1 MRSRLQPEFAIRLS
15 AWCARVCCALLAL
28 SFMSPLGQAQDKAAF
43 SPYDVE
49 AAYLYNFGKF
59 VQWPSLPA
67 ANSQP
72 FSICILGPDNVGKKL
87 DDTIAGETIQGRKIV
102 AMHVSSAEAA
112 DKCQIVFI
120 GPSEDTRLAKD
131 LEALQEKPVL
141 TVSSN
146 PEFLERGGD
155 IQFLIQNNRVRF
167 AVNLPAAKRS
177 GLELSSELLK
187 VAAYVKT
194 DASKEARK

>member
-1 MRSRLQPEFAIRLS
+1 VFSCLS
-15 AWCARVCCALLAL
+15 TLC
-28 SFMSPLGQAQDKAAF
+28 QTQDQAAF
-43 SPYDVE
+43 TPYDVE

-59 VQWPSLPA
+59 IQWPSLTD

-72 FSICILGPDNVGKKL
+72 FSICILSQDNVGKKL
-87 DDTIAGETIQGRKIV
+87 DDTITDETIQGRKIV
-102 AMHVSSAEAA
+102 ARRLSSVEAA

-141 TVSSN
+141 TVSSI
-146 PEFLERGGD
+146 PDFLDRGGD
-155 IQFLIQNNRVRF
+155 IQFLIQHNRVRF
-167 AVNLPAAKRS
+167 AVNLPAAKRA

-187 VAAYVKT
+187 VAAYVRT

>member
-1 MRSRLQPEFAIRLS
+1 MRVPLQPEPAIRRWTRYARICCGLLLISCLS
-15 AWCARVCCALLAL
+15 
-28 SFMSPLGQAQDKAAF
+28 SPCQTQDKAPF
-43 SPYDVE
+43 TPYDVE

-59 VQWPSLPA
+59 VQWQSIPDSS
-67 ANSQP
+67 SQP
-72 FSICILGPDNVGKKL
+72 FSICILGQDNFGKKL

-102 AMHVSSAEAA
+102 ARRLSSVEDA
-112 DKCQIVFI
+112 DQCQIVFI
-120 GPSEDTRLAKD
+120 GLSEETRLTRD

-141 TVSSN
+141 TVSSI
-146 PEFLERGGD
+146 PDFLERGGA

-167 AVNLPAAKRS
+167 AVNLRAAKRT

>member
-1 MRSRLQPEFAIRLS
+1 MPDRLQPEFAIRLGTLR
-15 AWCARVCCALLAL
+15 ARVCCALLVFSCL
-28 SFMSPLGQAQDKAAF
+28 PTLCQTQDKAAF

-59 VQWPSLPA
+59 VQWPTLTD

-72 FSICILGPDNVGKKL
+72 FSICILGQDNVGKKL
-87 DDTIAGETIQGRKIV
+87 DETIAGETIQGRKIV
-102 AMHVSSAEAA
+102 AIHLSSAEAA

-131 LEALQEKPVL
+131 LEAVQEKPVL
-141 TVSSN
+141 TVSSI
-146 PEFLERGGD
+146 PDFLERGGD

-167 AVNLPAAKRS
+167 AVNLPAAKRA

>member
-1 MRSRLQPEFAIRLS
+1 MRSGLQFDSAIRRS
-15 AWCARVCCALLAL
+15 TWCARLCCGLLLL
-28 SFMSPLGQAQDKAAF
+28 SCLSAHCQTPEKTAF
-43 SPYDVE
+43 TPYDVE

-59 VQWPSLPA
+59 VQWPSPNEA
-67 ANSQP
+67 DAQP
-72 FSICILGPDNVGKKL
+72 FSICILGQDNVGKKL

-102 AMHVSSAEAA
+102 AMRLSSADAA
-112 DKCQIVFI
+112 EQCQIVFI
-120 GPSEDTRLAKD
+120 GSSEDTRLTRD
-131 LEALQEKPVL
+131 LETLREKPVL
-141 TVSSN
+141 TVGSN

-167 AVNLPAAKRS
+167 AVNLAAAKRA

>member
-1 MRSRLQPEFAIRLS
+1 VFSCLS
-15 AWCARVCCALLAL
+15 TLC
-28 SFMSPLGQAQDKAAF
+28 QTQDKAAF
-43 SPYDVE
+43 TPYDVE
-49 AAYLYNFGKF
+49 VAYLYNFGKF
-59 VQWPSLPA
+59 VRWPSLTE

-72 FSICILGPDNVGKKL
+72 FSICILGQDNLGKKL

-102 AMHVSSAEAA
+102 AIHLSSAEGA
-112 DKCQIVFI
+112 DQCQIVFI

-131 LEALQEKPVL
+131 LVALQEKPVL

-146 PEFLERGGD
+146 PEFLERGGI
-155 IQFLIQNNRVRF
+155 IQFFIQNNRVRF
-167 AVNLPAAKRS
+167 AVNLPAAKRA